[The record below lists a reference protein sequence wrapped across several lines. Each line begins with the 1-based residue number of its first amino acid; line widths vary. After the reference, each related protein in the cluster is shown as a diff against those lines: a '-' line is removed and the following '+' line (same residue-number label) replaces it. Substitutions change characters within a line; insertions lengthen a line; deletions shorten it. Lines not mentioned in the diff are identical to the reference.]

1 MRKSISKFFML
12 LLFTGLF
19 SCKFDPKKEEVG
31 TVITKSS
38 ISDETKEEV
47 VNDAKEWLGLIYDNN
62 YSQSWDN
69 AASLFQNA
77 ISKEQWTQ
85 QLSGIVPPL
94 GKVISRDLISSEYH
108 TTLPGAPDGKY
119 IVIQFKTSFENKN
132 ESIET
137 VTQMKDGDQW
147 KVSGYFIK

>member
-1 MRKSISKFFML
+1 ML

-19 SCKFDPKKEEVG
+19 SCKFDPNKEEVG

-85 QLSGIVPPL
+85 QLSVIVPPL

>member
-1 MRKSISKFFML
+1 ML